1 MHFTRILCRV
11 PVIKFRKGMG
21 PSAASAPPPSS
32 GGPAAAAAAPAQ
44 AQSSAP
50 MSSAAISDIDLPLRY
65 QRRPLSQ
72 EEIDHINGGGVE
84 SKVSSSQNVTPAC
97 AIKIPRSILVQYG
110 KKSDVISFKILL
122 QKIET
127 GQNI

>member
-1 MHFTRILCRV
+1 MHITRILCRV

-32 GGPAAAAAAPAQ
+32 ASPAAAAAAVMITFLYCKIYSIYHRSSVSKSIYSLFAFQPAQ
-44 AQSSAP
+44 AQSSAA

-72 EEIDHINGGGVE
+72 EEIDHINGGGV
-84 SKVSSSQNVTPAC
+84 V
-97 AIKIPRSILVQYG
+97 
-110 KKSDVISFKILL
+110 
-122 QKIET
+122 
-127 GQNI
+127 